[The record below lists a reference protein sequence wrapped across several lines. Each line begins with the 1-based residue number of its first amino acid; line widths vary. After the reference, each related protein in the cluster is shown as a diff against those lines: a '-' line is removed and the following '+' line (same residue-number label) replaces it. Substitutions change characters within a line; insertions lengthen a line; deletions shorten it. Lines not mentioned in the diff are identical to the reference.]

1 MTEKI
6 LLVEDSHVFSDV
18 LRTKI
23 VQELGYEVDCAPDF
37 ATAQALLAKDTAYF
51 IALLDLGLPDA
62 PTGASVDLVR
72 EHNIPAVVFT
82 GEISDDVQEFIWTK
96 RVVDY
101 VLKEG
106 PHSVEYILT
115 LVARIAR
122 NRSTKI
128 LVVDDSYVARQ
139 HLKNLLEVH
148 QYQVM
153 EASNG
158 VEGMQCVEEHPD
170 VKLVLT
176 DFHMPEMDGFEL
188 VKRLRQRYG
197 MEQVAIIGLSTQG
210 NHKLAVRF
218 IKHGANDF
226 ISKPFL
232 SEQFYCRVV
241 QNITLVEHF
250 EALRAQSRLDYLT
263 GLFNRRYL
271 FDAGQPLLAR
281 AHRKEDTICIGMIDI
296 DFFKKINDAH
306 GHGVGDEV
314 LRNISKI
321 LGHSFRRSDIVCRY
335 GGEEFCV
342 LGTDMDPEKAARIFE
357 GVRQHIEETPTLV
370 EGHEVHA
377 TVSIGI
383 CTELKG
389 SLEEMLREA
398 DQKLY
403 LAKRQGRNRVVV

>member
-1 MTEKI
+1 MEKI
-6 LLVEDSHVFSDV
+6 LLVEDSQLFSEV

-23 VQELGYEVDCAPDF
+23 VQELGFEVDCAADF
-37 ATAQALLAKDTAYF
+37 ATAQELIAGNPGYL

-62 PTGASVDLVR
+62 PTGAAVDLAR
-72 EHNIPAVVFT
+72 DHNIPAVVFT

-106 PHSVEYILT
+106 PHSVEYILA
-115 LVARIAR
+115 LVSRIAR
-122 NRSTKI
+122 NRETKVLI
-128 LVVDDSYVARQ
+128 VDDSYVARQ
-139 HLKNLLEVH
+139 HLRNLLEVH
-148 QYQVM
+148 LYQVI

-158 VEGMQCVEEHPD
+158 IEGIQCVEEHPD

-226 ISKPFL
+226 IAKPFL
-232 SEQFYCRVV
+232 SEQFYCRVI
-241 QNITLVEHF
+241 QNITLVERF
-250 EALRAQSRLDYLT
+250 EALRAQSRMDYLT
-263 GLFNRRYL
+263 GLVNRRYL
-271 FDAGQPLLAR
+271 FDAGAPLLAR
-281 AHRKEDTICIGMIDI
+281 AQRKEDAICIGMIDI

-314 LRNISKI
+314 LRSLSNI

-342 LGTDMDPEKAARIFE
+342 LGTDMAPEKAFQVFE
-357 GVRQHIEETPTLV
+357 NLRRSIEETPTV
-370 EGHEVHA
+370 VDGREIWA
-377 TVSIGI
+377 TVSIGV
-383 CTELKG
+383 CTTLKG
-389 SLEEMLREA
+389 SIEEMLREA